1 MTAGDEYLPVPTI
14 SRDENVLSAI
24 VNRSTV
30 NALSP
35 TEPSALLDP
44 AADEVDD
51 LDFVSV
57 THHRHV
63 ERVTLEH
70 DQVVLYRD
78 TAPVDLEA
86 RQQLVHRQGA
96 GDLVRVAVQGN
107 LQFPKPILAARG
119 GNPQALHP
127 SSTPTRLPR
136 RGPRVST
143 PTRRSTLGTPGL
155 HPNAAAASGTPELA
169 ALLLPQIFPILP
181 PHRANHARRGPQPGA
196 SPPSVRRRTS

>member
-24 VNRSTV
+24 VTRSTA

-70 DQVVLYRD
+70 DQVVLHRD

-119 GNPQALHP
+119 GNPPAFGAP
-127 SSTPTRLPR
+127 SAAAA
-136 RGPRVST
+136 
-143 PTRRSTLGTPGL
+143 LGTPF
-155 HPNAAAASGTPELA
+155 GTPSAGA
-169 ALLLPQIFPILP
+169 ALGTPVGRRCIPPPPQ
-181 PHRANHARRGPQPGA
+181 RGGHQMPVSEQPAVEGG
-196 SPPSVRRRTS
+196 RRTEGG

>member
-70 DQVVLYRD
+70 DQVVLHRD

-119 GNPQALHP
+119 GNPPAFGAP
-127 SSTPTRLPR
+127 SAAAA
-136 RGPRVST
+136 
-143 PTRRSTLGTPGL
+143 LGTPFGT
-155 HPNAAAASGTPELA
+155 PSAAAALGTPFGRRCIPPP
-169 ALLLPQIFPILP
+169 PQ
-181 PHRANHARRGPQPGA
+181 RGCD
-196 SPPSVRRRTS
+196 